1 MTAGHFDLLCPVCRR
16 RVGGCRCMSPGKE
29 QRLAAAP
36 CPECAASAAGV
47 GQQFPTV
54 GAGESLVISG
64 VLTEDADG
72 RPRWTEGRVRV
83 EPAPPPP
90 GTMAAAFA
98 DFAEAVRALGRAF
111 LAALD
116 PLLRLLLS
124 LSRRVERF
132 RRGAEGR
139 TPPRP
144 RLAGRRPLTRRR
156 Q

>member
-36 CPECAASAAGV
+36 CPECAAAAAGLSP
-47 GQQFPTV
+47 FPTV
-54 GAGESLVISG
+54 ASGKSLVISG
-64 VLTEDADG
+64 VMTEGADG
-72 RPRWTEGRVRV
+72 EVRWTEGRVRV

-98 DFAEAVRALGRAF
+98 DFAEAVRALGRAV

-139 TPPRP
+139 TPPAP
-144 RLAGRRPLTRRR
+144 RRRGRRPLRRFR
-156 Q
+156 W